1 MPTLGVGGED
11 ESVKSLSRVQLFA
24 TPWMVAHQVPLTVEF
39 SRQEYGSGLPFP
51 SPGDLPKTGIKPQS
65 RALQVDSLPSEPQM
79 SLALKCSLCP
89 RSVIALRNDVE
100 CPQCFLKDFSVLS
113 LHLTGT
119 GADGALAFSLFR
131 ACVSS

>member
-51 SPGDLPKTGIKPQS
+51 SPGDLPKTGIKP
-65 RALQVDSLPSEPQM
+65 RFPALQAYSLPTELSGKPLIYDRPSAKIITNGEKAESLPSTIRETNK
-79 SLALKCSLCP
+79 ST
-89 RSVIALRNDVE
+89 I
-100 CPQCFLKDFSVLS
+100 
-113 LHLTGT
+113 T
-119 GADGALAFSLFR
+119 
-131 ACVSS
+131 SSIQHSHGSASQGS

>member
-1 MPTLGVGGED
+1 MPTLGFGED

-51 SPGDLPKTGIKPQS
+51 SPRDLPKTGIKPQS
-65 RALQVDSLPSEPQM
+65 QALQVDSLPSEPQM

-89 RSVIALRNDVE
+89 RSVIVLRNDVE
-100 CPQCFLKDFSVLS
+100 CPQCFLKDFSALS

-131 ACVSS
+131 ARVSS